1 MLRGAFVSIHL
12 SAVLSNFIDNLST
25 TNLLDFHMFSFLMV
39 SHNNAII
46 INKKAK
52 TPTQSQFSAF
62 YLACFYIHPYTN
74 TAQSQSQLQN
84 CNRNPLFNT
93 QFSSFFLNKYRH
105 VSLIL
110 QLILFFWKVTFFLP
124 TTSTNTLIQAPLH
137 LLYPPF
143 PSVFLN
149 TPPFF
154 PSLIY
159 LSVFFL
165 CI

>member
-110 QLILFFWKVTFFLP
+110 QLILFFERWHSFYLPPPLTPWFKHLFIYFTPLSPLFF
-124 TTSTNTLIQAPLH
+124 
-137 LLYPPF
+137 
-143 PSVFLN
+143 
-149 TPPFF
+149 
-154 PSLIY
+154 
-159 LSVFFL
+159 
-165 CI
+165 